1 MNKLILRSVLL
12 CTVLLS
18 LATLQS
24 FQCASPN
31 MTNGRE
37 SYRKKDYANTIKL
50 MQLEVE
56 KNPQNAEAWYYLGAA
71 QRNMNDFQ
79 SATTSLNKAAELS
92 QKEALTKDISLEQ
105 YNLWVSVYNEAASLT
120 TSIQG
125 GKSKD
130 VKALSNLV
138 ALCMS
143 IRPEN
148 YTVYS
153 WLGGA
158 YEMIGDTT
166 AGLATY
172 AKYME
177 SEAAALDIAK
187 TKGLYIKLSREEMIA
202 KLGNPTKTKGFSSG
216 KDSLILDIY
225 TFGSQTVHIVSEE
238 QKNKTF
244 AIEGWRVNI
253 PASRLPS
260 ELERSFYLDI
270 APYTAS
276 AYAYYTKKD
285 YNKALE
291 LIEKATILVPA
302 DNQVSNFKL
311 QIYDNL
317 GRSNEV
323 LKTLEDLVKSEPN
336 NKAVLVQYATALSKS
351 KKQDDAIKYYE
362 RALSIDPN
370 YDIALFNIAAEYKN
384 KASEVQKSEKEKKEK
399 DPKYK
404 ENESAYFP
412 ILSKSAEYFSSYKN
426 LPEHRRDFSLLVQL
440 SNIYEVTRDV
450 TKLKVVISE
459 LEAIEPENKDNPSY
473 YDVMG
478 GIYMRQGLKD
488 KAEKT
493 YQKADK
499 LRGK

>member
-1 MNKLILRSVLL
+1 MKSIIIRSVLIGSAF
-12 CTVLLS
+12 VFM
-18 LATLQS
+18 ATLQS

-37 SYRKKDYANTIKL
+37 SYRKKDYTSTIKL

-71 QRNMNDFQ
+71 QRNTNDYQ
-79 SATTSLNKAAELS
+79 SASTSLNKAGELS
-92 QKEALTKDISLEQ
+92 QKETLTKEIASEQ
-105 YNLWVSVYNEAASLT
+105 YNLWVAVYNEAASQT
-120 TSIQG
+120 TSIQL
-125 GKSKD
+125 GKSRD
-130 VKALSNLV
+130 VKQLSTLIN
-138 ALCMS
+138 LCMA

-148 YTVYS
+148 YSVYS

-158 YEMIGDTT
+158 YEMVGDTT
-166 AGLATY
+166 SGIAAY
-172 AKYME
+172 AKYIE
-177 SEAAALDIAK
+177 NEAPALEVSK
-187 TKGLYIKLSREEMIA
+187 SKGIYIKQSREDMLA

-216 KDSLILDIY
+216 KDSLIYDMF
-225 TFGSQTVHIVSEE
+225 TVGAQQVHIISEE

-244 AIEGWRVNI
+244 AVQGWRTNV
-253 PASRLPS
+253 PANRLPG
-260 ELERSFYLDI
+260 ELERSYYMEI

-291 LIEKATILVPA
+291 LIEKAATLVPA

-323 LKTLEDLVKSEPN
+323 LKTLEDLVKTEPN
-336 NKAVLVQYATALSKS
+336 NKAVLVQYATALSKA
-351 KKQDDAIKYYE
+351 KKQDEAIKYYD
-362 RALSIDPN
+362 RALAIDPN

-384 KASEVQKSEKEKKEK
+384 KASEIQKSEKEKREK
-399 DPKYK
+399 DAKYK
-404 ENESAYFP
+404 ENETAYFP
-412 ILSKSAEYFSSYKN
+412 ILSKSAEYFSRYKN
-426 LPEHRRDFSLLVQL
+426 LPEHRTDFSLLVQL
-440 SNIYEVTRDV
+440 SNIYEVTRDI

-459 LEAIEPENKDNPSY
+459 LEAIEPDHKDNPGY
-473 YDVMG
+473 YDIMG

-488 KAEKT
+488 KGQKSF
-493 YQKADK
+493 QKADK